1 MRFYKVLLCFCLLL
15 SFSAFAQ
22 PPACTT
28 TFLAGVGTHIVNAG
42 QTACI
47 PSGSSFTGSLVVRA
61 GGHVVV
67 CNGTFTGA
75 LTIDPA
81 FGATPAGTLWTI
93 GTQNFT
99 GAVANN
105 GTTNT
110 AAGNCGAVAC
120 PDTSLNNS
128 PSAVCSGATTID
140 LSAIKQAG
148 TAAGTW
154 SITSA
159 PGGSTATLSGAD
171 NATFNINST
180 VAGSY
185 TIRHTLAAPGA
196 APCGQFAERT
206 VTINALPTPTLTLGV
221 DAACIDAAA
230 FNLTGGLPAASAGPP
245 ATTGIYSGSGVGVSP
260 SFDPSAAGG
269 AGVKVITYTYTDGN
283 GCVGTA
289 TDNFT
294 VNALPTPTL
303 TLGVDAACIDAA
315 AFNLTG
321 GLPAASAGPP
331 ATTGI
336 YSGSGVGVS
345 PSFDPSAAGG
355 AGVKVIT
362 YTYTDGNGCVGTAT
376 DNFTVNAL
384 PTPTLTLG
392 VDAACIDAAAFNL
405 TGGLPAA
412 SAGPPATTGIYSGSG
427 VGVSPSF
434 DPSAAGGAGVK
445 VITYT
450 YTDGNGCVGTATDN
464 FTVNA
469 LPTPTLTLG
478 VDAACIDAGLIALT
492 GGSPAGGAG
501 PPVTTGVYSGT
512 GVTGTNIDPT
522 VVGAG
527 NSSTVTYTYTDGN
540 GCVGTAT
547 DVFTVNALPTPTL
560 TLGTDAACID
570 AGLIALTGGSP
581 AGSAGPPVTTGVYSG
596 TGVTG
601 TNIDPAIVGAGN
613 TSTVTYTYTDGNGC
627 VGTATDVFTVNA
639 LPTPTLTLGTDAACV
654 DAGLIVLTGGSPA
667 GSAGPPVTTGVYSGT
682 GVTGTNIDPTVVGAG
697 NTSTVTYTY
706 TDGNGCVGT
715 ATDVF
720 TVNALPTPTLTLGT
734 DAACIDAGL
743 IVLTGGSPA
752 GSAGPPVTTGVYSGT
767 GVTGTNIDPT
777 VVGAG
782 NTSTITYTYTDGN
795 GCVGTATDVFT
806 VNALPTPTLTLGTDA
821 ACVDAGLIALTGGS
835 PAGSAGP
842 PVTTGVY
849 SGTGVIGTNI
859 DPTVVGAGNT
869 STVTY
874 TYTDGNG
881 CVGTATDVFTV
892 NALPSVVFVLRDDE
906 MCVDEAAVAVSGG
919 LPLGGV
925 YSGNGIT
932 TSPTFDPAVSGVGVF
947 ELTYT
952 FMDGN
957 GCVDSATDS
966 MTVFGLPSVAFV
978 LRDDEMCID
987 AGMLALS
994 GGVPTGG
1001 IYSGNGLTTSPNFN
1015 PLQAGAGKFEIVYT
1029 YTDANGCVNF
1039 ATDSLIVNALPI
1051 VSVAKPSAVCIDAN
1065 VFTFT
1070 GGLPLGGTFTGNG
1083 VSSANVFD
1091 PVIAGAGTHSIVY
1104 SFKDGNGC
1112 IDTAMTSMLV
1122 NALPV
1127 VNLPQIDPICVNEL
1141 PIQWTTGTPS
1151 GGVYSGLGII
1161 NKFFDPTT
1169 AGVGDHEITYTFTDG
1184 NNCVNMAKS
1193 NVRVNAK
1200 PIVDLGPDRTVCL
1213 FLDAKLEVPEQ
1224 GAQYSWNTGA
1234 STRAVLTNQPGT
1246 YFVEVIDTNNCLH
1259 NDTIVLTPGPMLNV
1273 DLGTDLKVCEGEDV
1287 EFSVPVFNDI
1297 TWSDG
1302 SKGTSVVISKSDT
1315 IDVLVIDAAG
1325 CYARDTAK
1333 TELVPKATVISLRD
1347 DTTICTKANDVVALE
1362 VSNSGV
1368 SVSWQDGTTGPT
1380 YDAVYSGEYI
1390 VTITD
1395 VDGCTASDTVYL
1407 KDSCSTI
1414 GLTMPTIFTPNYNN
1428 FNDNFCPIEM
1438 EWSDKDFIY
1447 ANIGYIRFQ
1456 VFDRWG
1462 VLMHASEGVIP
1473 RWNGKSAK
1481 GLPCS
1486 DGTYFWKLEYSDASG
1501 VDYNKSG
1508 FIKLYRP

>member
-478 VDAACIDAGLIALT
+478 VDAACIDAAAFNLT
-492 GGSPAGGAG
+492 GGLPAASAGPPATTGIYSGSGVGVSPSFDPSAAGGAG
-501 PPVTTGVYSGT
+501 VKV
-512 GVTGTNIDPT
+512 I
-522 VVGAG
+522 
-527 NSSTVTYTYTDGN
+527 TYTYTDGN

-547 DVFTVNALPTPTL
+547 DNFTVNALPTPTL
-560 TLGTDAACID
+560 TLGVDAACID

-581 AGSAGPPVTTGVYSG
+581 AGG
-596 TGVTG
+596 
-601 TNIDPAIVGAGN
+601 
-613 TSTVTYTYTDGNGC
+613 
-627 VGTATDVFTVNA
+627 
-639 LPTPTLTLGTDAACV
+639 
-654 DAGLIVLTGGSPA
+654 
-667 GSAGPPVTTGVYSGT
+667 
-682 GVTGTNIDPTVVGAG
+682 
-697 NTSTVTYTY
+697 
-706 TDGNGCVGT
+706 
-715 ATDVF
+715 
-720 TVNALPTPTLTLGT
+720 
-734 DAACIDAGL
+734 
-743 IVLTGGSPA
+743 
-752 GSAGPPVTTGVYSGT
+752 AGPPVTTGVYSGT